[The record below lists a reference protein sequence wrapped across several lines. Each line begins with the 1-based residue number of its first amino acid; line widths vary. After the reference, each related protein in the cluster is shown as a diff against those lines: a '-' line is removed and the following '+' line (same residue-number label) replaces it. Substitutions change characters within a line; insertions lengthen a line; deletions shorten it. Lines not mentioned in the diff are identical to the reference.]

1 MKEYDAIVVGARAA
15 GSPTAMLL
23 ARKGYDVLVVD
34 RAEFPSDT
42 MSTHVIHP
50 PGMAALHRWG
60 LADRIVASGCPA
72 LPVYRLDLGELV
84 LSGRPR
90 GLPGAP
96 VAYAPRRIIL
106 DALLVEAS
114 AAAGAEVREGF
125 SVEALIVEDGMVRG
139 ISGHTRDGKR
149 VTERARVVIGADG
162 VNSLVARMAGATTY
176 DEVPPSE
183 ALYYAY
189 WSSVD
194 AAPEFQ
200 LFSHEDRGFALIP
213 TNDGLTIVLVAWPN
227 DQFETNK
234 RDLEGTY
241 LRSIEADP
249 VIADRVR
256 GATRESKLVGTRMS
270 GFYRQ
275 AWGSGWAM
283 VGDAGYHKDAVTAQ
297 GISDGFRDA
306 EAVAAALDDV
316 FCERATFASALAAYQ
331 ETRDRLTKPMYELT
345 NQLASFDPPPP
356 EMEELL
362 GALSMSPDGTDDLMS
377 VIAGT
382 MGVEEFFDPE
392 NVARYVAAPEGTV
405 IAK

>member
-23 ARKGYDVLVVD
+23 ARKGYNVLVVD
-34 RAEFPSDT
+34 HADFPSDT

-50 PGMAALHRWG
+50 PGMAALHGWG

-72 LPVYRLDLGELV
+72 LPIYRLDLGELV

-90 GLPGAP
+90 GVPGAP

-106 DALLVEAS
+106 DALLVEAA
-114 AAAGAEVREGF
+114 AAAGADVREGF
-125 SVEALIVEDGMVRG
+125 SVEALVVEDETVRG
-139 ISGHTRDGKR
+139 VSGRTRDGKAM
-149 VTERARVVIGADG
+149 TERARVVIGADG
-162 VNSLVARMAGATTY
+162 VNSLVGRMAGAATY
-176 DEVPPSE
+176 DEMPPSE

-189 WSSVD
+189 WSGVD
-194 AAPEFQ
+194 AAAEFQ
-200 LFSHEDRGFALIP
+200 LFSHGDRGFALIP

-234 RDLEGTY
+234 RDFGGTY
-241 LRSIEADP
+241 LRSIEMDP
-249 VIADRVR
+249 VIAERVR
-256 GATRESKLVGTRMS
+256 GASRASRIVGTRMS

-275 AWGSGWAM
+275 PWGAGWAL

-297 GISDGFRDA
+297 GITDAFRDA
-306 EAVAAALDDV
+306 EALAAALDDA
-316 FCERATFASALAAYQ
+316 FSARASFASALCVYQ

-345 NQLASFDPPPP
+345 SQLASFDPPPA

-362 GALSMSPDGTDDLMS
+362 GALHANQEGADDLMS

-382 MGVEEFFDPE
+382 MEVVEFFDPN
-392 NVARYVAAPEGTV
+392 NVAKYVAKPEGTA
-405 IAK
+405 IAM